1 MLPLVLGI
9 LAMYFRLHPTSVP
22 ARSLQKSKSRRGMCQ
37 FLRDFVL
44 TEFMWHDAIITTAI
58 LRDAQELRDAFLAID
73 TGDGQLDAF
82 ELEEAARKVVPWL
95 ALLEQQK
102 SF

>member
-1 MLPLVLGI
+1 MCLSSRNLVLTK
-9 LAMYFRLHPTSVP
+9 FRNQDVI
-22 ARSLQKSKSRRGMCQ
+22 
-37 FLRDFVL
+37 V
-44 TEFMWHDAIITTAI
+44 TTAI
-58 LRDAQELRDAFLAID
+58 RDAQELRDAFLAID

-82 ELEEAARKVVPWL
+82 ELEEAARKVAPWR

>member
-1 MLPLVLGI
+1 
-9 LAMYFRLHPTSVP
+9 
-22 ARSLQKSKSRRGMCQ
+22 
-37 FLRDFVL
+37 
-44 TEFMWHDAIITTAI
+44 MWHDAIITTAI
-58 LRDAQELRDAFLAID
+58 RRDAQELRDAFLAID

-102 SF
+102 SFWMTLSINVGIRRVYSMT